1 MRFYTRSKQPL
12 TINIVSLIDILTIL
26 LIFFIVTTQ
35 FKKAEPEVQIKLPES
50 ATATEEQRSE
60 EPIIIYATKE
70 QKIFLGQREI
80 PLPGLAA
87 ELQKIKA
94 SAKSPVFALKA
105 DEGVP
110 LGFFVKVL
118 DASKEAGLA
127 DLSLFTEPAPKS
139 GSP

>member
-1 MRFYTRSKQPL
+1 MRFYTRSKRPL
-12 TINIVSLIDILTIL
+12 TINVVSLIDILTIL

-50 ATATEEQRSE
+50 STATEEQRSE
-60 EPIIIYATKE
+60 EPVIIHASKD
-70 QKIFLGQREI
+70 QKIFLGDREI
-80 PLPGLAA
+80 PLPALAA

-127 DLSLFTEPAPKS
+127 DLSLFTEPAKQP
-139 GSP
+139 